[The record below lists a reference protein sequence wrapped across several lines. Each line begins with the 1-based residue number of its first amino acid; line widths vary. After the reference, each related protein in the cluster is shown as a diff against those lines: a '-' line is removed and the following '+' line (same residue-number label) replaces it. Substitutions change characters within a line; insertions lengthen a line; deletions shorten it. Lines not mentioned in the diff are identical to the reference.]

1 VALTD
6 SDLSDLLV
14 ALKAGEMNDTIRTS
28 LEWILQQ
35 LIEVEAAVAIGVGPT
50 SAPMPAPPSRN
61 GTDHGCCPPQP
72 APVRRGHG
80 GLRAR
85 REHPQGR

>member
-1 VALTD
+1 MALTD

-72 APVRRGHG
+72 ATSS
-80 GLRAR
+80 
-85 REHPQGR
+85 